1 MDEPQNSEKNNM
13 PDENE
18 RLVIDID
25 DLDPEPEKPVLVI
38 ESEDLIDIEPMQ
50 TFHLPPS
57 PRRYDT
63 SEPMPTPGT
72 RTRGISASNT
82 ITGLLV
88 GLAAGIVSWLIMEP
102 FIEDGAYTTL
112 LEAFVYCSL
121 IPGVVGLLLGFALA
135 AMKTS
140 KLEGKQRSK
149 SRFKRRRSW
158 TLRWPYRRGFRTG
171 DLQPVAEFRSP
182 ANLWNAG
189 PRPDLSLGFG
199 RHPYRLGPGFCP

>member
-63 SEPMPTPGT
+63 S
-72 RTRGISASNT
+72 
-82 ITGLLV
+82 
-88 GLAAGIVSWLIMEP
+88 
-102 FIEDGAYTTL
+102 
-112 LEAFVYCSL
+112 
-121 IPGVVGLLLGFALA
+121 
-135 AMKTS
+135 
-140 KLEGKQRSK
+140 
-149 SRFKRRRSW
+149 
-158 TLRWPYRRGFRTG
+158 
-171 DLQPVAEFRSP
+171 
-182 ANLWNAG
+182 
-189 PRPDLSLGFG
+189 
-199 RHPYRLGPGFCP
+199 